1 MLSIFNFLKPKEEI
15 ETYIQEF
22 DLELDDAYYDQ
33 ATELNL
39 FEPVDLSDKYIILA
53 SGEVANFYIPIHFS
67 VKQNGEIKTATP
79 KAFCT
84 ETVVKFLDKNGND
97 AYSTYA
103 GYLLN
108 NVVIHTWNIITEELL
123 VFDDEDTAKRFKR
136 HIEQQVYM
144 QLSSTF
150 EESSVEKAEEFME
163 LSIVKV
169 KDYAP
174 EFANMTNDLSENF
187 NNILKEI
194 EEEEND

>member
-1 MLSIFNFLKPKEEI
+1 MFAIFNFLKPKEEK

-39 FEPVDLSDKYIILA
+39 FEPVDLSDKYIILS

-67 VKQNGEIKTATP
+67 VKKNGEIKTATP
-79 KAFCT
+79 KALCA
-84 ETVVKFLDKNGND
+84 ESVINFLDKSGND

-108 NVVIHTWNIITEELL
+108 NVIIHTWNIITEELL

-144 QLSSTF
+144 HLSNTF
-150 EESSVEKAEEFME
+150 KESSVDKAEEFME
-163 LSIVKV
+163 LQIVKI
-169 KDYAP
+169 KDFAP
-174 EFANMTNDLSENF
+174 EFAEMTKEVSENF
-187 NNILKEI
+187 ETILKEI
-194 EEEEND
+194 EEKGND

>member
-1 MLSIFNFLKPKEEI
+1 M
-15 ETYIQEF
+15 
-22 DLELDDAYYDQ
+22 
-33 ATELNL
+33 

-79 KAFCT
+79 KALCA
-84 ETVVKFLDKNGND
+84 ESVINFLDKNGND

-108 NVVIHTWNIITEELL
+108 NVIIHTWNIITEELL
-123 VFDDEDTAKRFKR
+123 VFDDEDTAQRFKR

-144 QLSSTF
+144 HLSNTF
-150 EESSVEKAEEFME
+150 EETSVDKAEEFME
-163 LSIVKV
+163 LSIVKI

-174 EFANMTNDLSENF
+174 EFAQMTKEVSENF
-187 NNILKEI
+187 ETILKEI
-194 EEEEND
+194 EEEGND